1 MTPKLSPLS
10 ILNRKSQAAVLRF
23 LWKSRSEW
31 GGREIARQTGISAP
45 SCHQAL
51 KQLDATGLVLFRRV
65 ANAHL
70 YRINSENYLVDKVFT
85 PLFEA
90 EAAMPAQLIE
100 TIREFLTKGPGSG
113 ELLCAAVFGSMAAG
127 REKLDSDMDLLLVTT
142 TAAAAAA
149 LETRMQDLRKLVY
162 KKFSIPVSPY
172 IQPLADIRAKH
183 KKKLP
188 LVNRILEENKL
199 ICGKTLQELLA

>member
-23 LWKSRSEW
+23 LWKSRAEW
-31 GGREIARQTGISAP
+31 GGREIARQTGLSAP

-51 KQLDATGLVLFRRV
+51 KQLDATGLLLFRRV
-65 ANAHL
+65 SNAHL
-70 YRINSENYLVDKVFT
+70 YKINSENYLVDKVFT

-90 EAAMPAQLIE
+90 EAAMPGQLIR
-100 TIREFLTKGPGSG
+100 TIKEFLAKGSG
-113 ELLCAAVFGSMAAG
+113 PEELLCAAVFGSMATG
-127 REKLDSDMDLLLVTT
+127 REKLNSDMDLLLVTT

-149 LETRMQDLRKLVY
+149 LETRIQDLRKLIY
-162 KKFSIPVSPY
+162 KKFSIPLSPY
-172 IQPLADIRAKH
+172 IQPLAELRAKY

-188 LVNRILEENKL
+188 LVLKMLAENKP
-199 ICGKTLQELLA
+199 IYGKPLQELLA